1 MDDKQHVFANR
12 GGLQRDSSIELFR
25 ILATFMV
32 LVVHFTGWFVG
43 GVSDPFDATK
53 PLSFRIGQTVIESL
67 SVICVNS
74 FLIISGWFG
83 IRLKFKSIWKLYL
96 LLVFI
101 YVPFYLC
108 ECIALKQFSLPALIN
123 NLLVFTRESYFIQ
136 CYAVLMLLSPII
148 NSFFEKYGRKSL
160 ILVLALWAIEAF
172 MENIVGNESL
182 GINSG
187 YSLVHFVLM
196 YMLAR
201 TAFLYK
207 DKIVEVKRY
216 RWLIGYFAC
225 AGIVCLLHLA
235 GFSHTWDYS
244 NPIVVIE
251 AFCLFFVFL
260 YKPFYNKAVNWIASS
275 TLAVYIIHTTNPA
288 YAVLVKLDSWL
299 LESLPYL
306 PYLLSYLGVCV
317 IVFITSI
324 LYDKARLRLTSSITD
339 KLYNKI
345 AGIFKPLSVYER

>member
-1 MDDKQHVFANR
+1 MNDRQYVFANR
-12 GGLQRDSSIELFR
+12 GQQRDSSIELFR

-43 GVSDPFDATK
+43 GVCDPFDATK

-136 CYAVLMLLSPII
+136 CYTVLMLLSPLI

-160 ILVLALWAIEAF
+160 ILVLALWAIEAL
-172 MENIVGNESL
+172 MENILGNESL

-235 GFSHTWDYS
+235 GFSHAWDYS

-288 YAVLVKLDSWL
+288 YAALVKLDSWL

-306 PYLLSYLGVCV
+306 PYLLSYLGICV
-317 IVFITSI
+317 IVFMISI
-324 LYDKARLRLTSSITD
+324 LYDKVRLRLTSSITD
-339 KLYNKI
+339 ILYNKI

>member
-1 MDDKQHVFANR
+1 MNDRQYVFANR
-12 GGLQRDSSIELFR
+12 GQQRDSSIELFR

-43 GVSDPFDATK
+43 GVRDPFDATK

-101 YVPFYLC
+101 YLPFYLC

-136 CYAVLMLLSPII
+136 CYTVLMLLSPLI

-160 ILVLALWAIEAF
+160 ILVLALWAIEAL
-172 MENIVGNESL
+172 MENILGNESL

-235 GFSHTWDYS
+235 GFSHAWDYS

-288 YAVLVKLDSWL
+288 YAALVKLDSWL

-306 PYLLSYLGVCV
+306 PYLLSYLGICV
-317 IVFITSI
+317 IVFMISI
-324 LYDKARLRLTSSITD
+324 LYDKVRLRLTSSITD
-339 KLYNKI
+339 ILYNKI

>member
-1 MDDKQHVFANR
+1 MQT
-12 GGLQRDSSIELFR
+12 GGGQQRDSSIELFR
-25 ILATFMV
+25 TIATFMV
-32 LVVHFTGWFVG
+32 IVVHFTGWFVG
-43 GVSDPFDATK
+43 GVCDPFDATK

-136 CYAVLMLLSPII
+136 CYTVLMLLSPLI

-160 ILVLALWAIEAF
+160 ILVLALWAIEAL
-172 MENIVGNESL
+172 MENILGNESL

-235 GFSHTWDYS
+235 GFSHAWDYS

-288 YAVLVKLDSWL
+288 YAALVKLDSWL

-306 PYLLSYLGVCV
+306 PYLLSYLGICV
-317 IVFITSI
+317 IVFMISI
-324 LYDKARLRLTSSITD
+324 LYDKVRLRLTSSITD
-339 KLYNKI
+339 ILYNKI

>member
-1 MDDKQHVFANR
+1 
-12 GGLQRDSSIELFR
+12 
-25 ILATFMV
+25 MV
-32 LVVHFTGWFVG
+32 IVVHFTGWFVG
-43 GVSDPFDATK
+43 GVCDPFDATK

-136 CYAVLMLLSPII
+136 CYTVLMLLSPLI

-160 ILVLALWAIEAF
+160 ILVLALWAIEAL
-172 MENIVGNESL
+172 MENILGNESL

-235 GFSHTWDYS
+235 GFSHAWDYS

-288 YAVLVKLDSWL
+288 YAALVKLDSWL

-306 PYLLSYLGVCV
+306 PYLLSYLGICV
-317 IVFITSI
+317 IVFMISI
-324 LYDKARLRLTSSITD
+324 LYDKVRLRLTSSITD
-339 KLYNKI
+339 ILYNKI

>member
-1 MDDKQHVFANR
+1 MADKTYLQT
-12 GGLQRDSSIELFR
+12 GGGQQRDSSIELFR

-43 GVSDPFDATK
+43 GISDPFDATK
-53 PLSFRIGQTVIESL
+53 PLQFRIGQTIIESL

-74 FLIISGWFG
+74 FLIISGYFG

-108 ECIALKQFSLPALIN
+108 ECFISKQLSIPALMN

-136 CYAVLMLLSPII
+136 CYTVLMLLSPII
-148 NSFFEKYGRKSL
+148 NSFFEKYGKKSL
-160 ILVLALWAIEAF
+160 TLVMVLWAVEAL

-187 YSLVHFVLM
+187 YSIVHFVLM

-201 TAFLYK
+201 IAFLYR

-216 RWLIGYFAC
+216 KWLIGYFAC

-251 AFCLFFVFL
+251 SFCLFFVFL
-260 YKPFYNKAVNWIASS
+260 YKPFHNKAVNWIASS

-288 YAVLVKLDSWL
+288 HAALVELDSWL
-299 LESLPYL
+299 LEILPYL
-306 PYLLSYLGVCV
+306 PYLVSYLGVCV
-317 IVFITSI
+317 IVFVVSI
-324 LYDKARLRLTSSITD
+324 LYDKVRLRLTSSITD

-345 AGIFKPLSVYER
+345 AGIFKPLPVYER

>member
-1 MDDKQHVFANR
+1 MTGNTNMQT
-12 GGLQRDSSIELFR
+12 GGGQQRDSSIELFR
-25 ILATFMV
+25 TIATFMV
-32 LVVHFTGWFVG
+32 IVVHFTGWFVG
-43 GVSDPFDATK
+43 GVCDPFDATK

-136 CYAVLMLLSPII
+136 CYTVLMLLSPLI

-160 ILVLALWAIEAF
+160 ILVLALWAIEAL
-172 MENIVGNESL
+172 MENILGNESL

-235 GFSHTWDYS
+235 GFSHAWDYS

-288 YAVLVKLDSWL
+288 YAALVKLDSWL

-306 PYLLSYLGVCV
+306 PYLLSYLGICV
-317 IVFITSI
+317 IVFMISI
-324 LYDKARLRLTSSITD
+324 LYDKVRLRLTSSITD
-339 KLYNKI
+339 ILYNKI